1 MQKGGGGFNYATSDL
16 ACVIDRVERIG
27 ADLILYVV
35 GAPQAQH
42 FQMVFAVAEMAGWLK
57 PPTRA
62 VHVPFGN
69 VLGSDR
75 KMLRSRSGEP
85 TKFVEVIDEAVER
98 AAAAVAER
106 NADLPADQQQAMAR
120 AIGIGALKYAE
131 LSTDR

>member
-35 GAPQAQH
+35 GAPQSQH

-57 PPTRA
+57 PPDRGA

-69 VLGSDR
+69 VLGSRPQDVAQ
-75 KMLRSRSGEP
+75 P
-85 TKFVEVIDEAVER
+85 
-98 AAAAVAER
+98 AAASR
-106 NADLPADQQQAMAR
+106 PSSSR
-120 AIGIGALKYAE
+120 
-131 LSTDR
+131 